1 LFYRAG
7 DLDKAHSLN
16 LSEIEM
22 NAVIAPAPQQGVA
35 VPWWRNPM
43 IWLVV
48 SGPLAVVIA
57 CAVTAVFIL
66 KHPDPPLPSE
76 VVQQHP
82 ADDEATAMKQA
93 TSVATSPAMSVRN
106 HAAQPIAPNKP

>member
-1 LFYRAG
+1 M
-7 DLDKAHSLN
+7 KAA
-16 LSEIEM
+16 M
-22 NAVIAPAPQQGVA
+22 TPASQEVMTA
-35 VPWWRNPM
+35 PWWRNTM

-57 CAVTAVFIL
+57 CVVTAVFII
-66 KHPDPPLPSE
+66 KHPDPPLPPE

-82 ADDEATAMKQA
+82 ADDEATAMRQA

-106 HAAQPIAPNKP
+106 HAAQPVAPKKTDQ

>member
-1 LFYRAG
+1 
-7 DLDKAHSLN
+7 
-16 LSEIEM
+16 M
-22 NAVIAPAPQQGVA
+22 NAVIAPATQEARA
-35 VPWWRNPM
+35 VPWWRNAM

-66 KHPDPPLPSE
+66 RHPDPPLPPE

-106 HAAQPIAPNKP
+106 HAAQPVTPTKP